1 MPGRHFSHFC
11 CANETPSSSRIKGE
25 QHRSLSCHFHLCRG
39 GCAAAG
45 AATLTPPRPGR
56 RRLSKQRTRFRFT
69 SLSLSLSIWVTPKSR
84 SLPSPQPFSFF
95 SRNVL
100 ACTRPRGR
108 RQRTQNKEDRERK
121 QKYFDGP
128 PAGSRLMNR
137 EVNSFLLSR
146 NDKSFFIFFVQGKKR
161 P

>member
-56 RRLSKQRTRFRFT
+56 RRLSKQRTRFRST
-69 SLSLSLSIWVTPKSR
+69 SLSLSLHLGDPQISLSSI
-84 SLPSPQPFSFF
+84 PSTLLFF

-108 RQRTQNKEDRERK
+108 RQRTQKKEDRERK

-128 PAGSRLMNR
+128 PACSRLMNR
-137 EVNSFLLSR
+137 EVDPFLLSP

>member
-11 CANETPSSSRIKGE
+11 YANETPSSSRIKGE

-39 GCAAAG
+39 GCGGWGGHSYSAAAR
-45 AATLTPPRPGR
+45 PPPTFKAKNQIPIHFY
-56 RRLSKQRTRFRFT
+56 LSLHLGDPQI
-69 SLSLSLSIWVTPKSR
+69 SLSSI
-84 SLPSPQPFSFF
+84 PSTLLFF
-95 SRNVL
+95 FAEC
-100 ACTRPRGR
+100 ACVHAPPG
-108 RQRTQNKEDRERK
+108 QAAENAKKEDRERK

-146 NDKSFFIFFVQGKKR
+146 NDKSFFLFFVQGKKR

>member
-39 GCAAAG
+39 GCSDWGGHSYSAAAR
-45 AATLTPPRPGR
+45 PPPTF
-56 RRLSKQRTRFRFT
+56 KARTRFRST
-69 SLSLSLSIWVTPKSR
+69 SLSLSLHLGDPQISLSSI
-84 SLPSPQPFSFF
+84 PSTLLFF

-108 RQRTQNKEDRERK
+108 RQRTQKKEDRERK

-128 PAGSRLMNR
+128 PACSRLMNR
-137 EVNSFLLSR
+137 EVDPFLLSP